1 MKTSRLKTFHR
12 TQQQPRISKNNMRA
26 LLPPILMFTNLFAFP
41 GLVDR
46 IPVPPPITPD
56 MLDGMKE
63 LPGGLNALPAI
74 PSAIHSNQKS
84 DLGKRLFFDIRLSL
98 DGRTSCATCH
108 NPDKAFTD
116 GLPRSTGF
124 QGAVLRRNAPTILN
138 AAYNQAQ
145 FWDGR
150 ATSLDEQCKTPLLSP
165 TEMNMID
172 EHHLIDRLNRIPGY
186 LSDFQSVFAGG
197 PSLDNVASAIAA
209 FEQTLITADS
219 PFDRYMKGDKN
230 ALSPSEKRGL
240 ILFFSKG
247 ACSECHKGVNFTDG
261 EYHNLGDIPG
271 SGAPIDLG
279 RFEVTHQNSDIRAFK
294 TPGLRNVA
302 RTAPYMHDGAFA
314 TLEEVIEFYDRGGD
328 DTHNKSTLIYKL
340 NLTAGDKSDLLAFLK
355 SLNGSLLQIQNPQ
368 QYPDEQ
374 R

>member
-84 DLGKRLFFDIRLSL
+84 DLGKRLFFDTRLSL

>member
-1 MKTSRLKTFHR
+1 
-12 TQQQPRISKNNMRA
+12 MRA

-41 GLVDR
+41 GLADR

-74 PSAIHSNQKS
+74 PSAIQSNQKS
-84 DLGKRLFFDIRLSL
+84 ELGKRLFFDTRLSL

-124 QGAVLRRNAPTILN
+124 QGTVLRRNAPTILN

-150 ATSLDEQCKTPLLSP
+150 ATSLGEQCKTPLLSP

-172 EHHLIDRLNRIPGY
+172 EHHLVDRLNRIPGY

-197 PSLDNVASAIAA
+197 PSLDNVTTAIAA

-261 EYHNLGDIPG
+261 EYHNLGDIPD

-328 DTHNKSTLIYKL
+328 DTPNKSTLIYKL

-368 QYPDEQ
+368 PYLDEQ